1 VFSGCLA
8 YFIGSDRRISLAP
21 AQRTVPIDDANP
33 ILRRIAALNGR
44 EDRIRERGHYLYLQ
58 PLETTDA
65 NEVVIGGRRML
76 QFASYSY
83 LDLLGH
89 PKIQDAARAA
99 LEQYGTGTHGVR
111 LLAGTTPVHVE
122 LEETIA
128 RFKGTESAIAMSS
141 GYVANSSTIAALTG
155 RGDVVICDKLNH
167 ASIVDG
173 CLLSRASFVRYE
185 HNNMAAL
192 ERALREAPRS
202 AAKLVV
208 TDAVFSMDG
217 DIVDL
222 PEVIQLCRRY
232 GALLMVDEAHSIG
245 VLGPTGR
252 GIEEHYGIDNGGI
265 DIRMGTL
272 SKTIPSIGGY
282 IAGDKQLIRYLRHAS
297 RAFFFSAALPPPSA
311 AAAIAALNVIEAEPE
326 RVARLQANVRF
337 MIRSLQQRGFNT
349 HDSASPIIPII
360 AGDDERACALA
371 KQSQEHGIFVLP
383 VLTPAVEA
391 GASRLRITVT
401 VGHTEET
408 MTRAVDV
415 FEGVGRAMGLL
426 DHGIPNPVSAAL
438 VSSPHTMPM
447 ANPASTSDT

>member
-1 VFSGCLA
+1 M
-8 YFIGSDRRISLAP
+8 
-21 AQRTVPIDDANP
+21 
-33 ILRRIAALNGR
+33 RRIAAVNGR
-44 EDRIRERGHYLYLQ
+44 EDRLRAQGHYLLLQ
-58 PLETTDA
+58 TLEATDG
-65 NEVVIGGRRML
+65 NEVVVGGRRML

-83 LDLLGH
+83 LDLLRH
-89 PKIQDAARAA
+89 PKIQDAAQAA
-99 LEQYGTGTHGVR
+99 LEKYGSGTHGVR

-141 GYVANSSTIAALTG
+141 GYAANSSTIAALTG

-192 ERALREAPRS
+192 QRALRDAPRS
-202 AAKLVV
+202 SAKLVV

-232 GALLMVDEAHSIG
+232 DALLMVDEAHSIG
-245 VLGPTGR
+245 VLGSTGR
-252 GIEEHYGIDNGGI
+252 GIEEHFGIDDGGI

-282 IAGDKQLIRYLRHAS
+282 IAGDEQLIRYLRHAS

-311 AAAIAALNVIEAEPE
+311 AAATAAFNVIEAEPE

-337 MIRSLQQRGFNT
+337 MIERLQQRGFNT
-349 HDSASPIIPII
+349 LDSASPIIPII
-360 AGDDERACALA
+360 VGDDDRACAFA
-371 KQSQEHGIFVLP
+371 KQSQERGIFVLP
-383 VLTPAVEA
+383 VLTPAVQA
-391 GASRLRITVT
+391 GASRLRVTVT
-401 VGHTEET
+401 AGHTETT
-408 MTRAVDV
+408 MMRAVDI
-415 FEGVGRAMGLL
+415 FEEVGRDVGLL
-426 DHGIPNPVSAAL
+426 RHGSAKL
-438 VSSPHTMPM
+438 VMASLISNPHTTPM
-447 ANPASTSDT
+447 VNPTSTSDT